1 MLIRVFNDPYD
12 TIIKAGDTR
21 KRGEGVRN
29 EVERKEREQA
39 RGGGQAGRQVGW
51 RKKRMDGGD
60 PPLMTPPPRTPTSP
74 HRIVNRNGWRKRRLC
89 GSRVGKRLIC
99 VGAGGN
105 AGESRKGRMTLG
117 ERDLTCQDKLNI
129 TVVVWK
135 WWESETGSI
144 GLDRVC
150 VDFRCPLFAE
160 PRLPRQSQTL
170 LWLVSCK
177 DICIQQRLLS
187 SSAKSHETPPSI
199 PSAKVSAPTSH

>member
-1 MLIRVFNDPYD
+1 
-12 TIIKAGDTR
+12 
-21 KRGEGVRN
+21 
-29 EVERKEREQA
+29 
-39 RGGGQAGRQVGW
+39 
-51 RKKRMDGGD
+51 MDGGD

-150 VDFRCPLFAE
+150 VDFRRPLFAE
-160 PRLPRQSQTL
+160 PRLPRQSQRFSGWFLARTYAYN
-170 LWLVSCK
+170 K
-177 DICIQQRLLS
+177 DCCHRRLNLTRRLHLS
-187 SSAKSHETPPSI
+187 PPPRFPLQPLTNPQNSLHTSLPLPDPPHPGRVQYCTTFPPPPLPGRTP
-199 PSAKVSAPTSH
+199 H